1 MESSFEFM
9 ERNGSLTPLS
19 MTRPRDSRR
28 RGLNGYGESHYL
40 PKESS
45 VHMDPASWYAGTA
58 DALSA
63 REISWI
69 STAAG
74 VRFACDQRFKNKA
87 FSIWRNS
94 FKVINASGPRYGD
107 FVRVADDIA
116 FYNFFLRP
124 AYQGLSVKVTA
135 LDEQFANEAFTM
147 WCREL
152 APTIVVFLSA
162 LAHRS
167 LRNRDVNTSVAV
179 VPHPASQWWDKA
191 SSTYGGKPGRDA
203 LAECIAAL
211 QWPQVD
217 STTA

>member
-1 MESSFEFM
+1 MRFYDQYPMMKPFVGQ
-9 ERNGSLTPLS
+9 RF
-19 MTRPRDSRR
+19 RDPRKPSI
-28 RGLNGYGESHYL
+28 LLVGESHYL

-45 VHMDPASWYAGTA
+45 IHMDPASWYAGTA

-135 LDEQFANEAFTM
+135 LDEPFANEAFTM

-152 APTIVVFLSA
+152 TPTIVVFLSA

-167 LRNRDVNTSVAV
+167 LRNREVNTSVAV
-179 VPHPASQWWDKA
+179 VPHPASQWWSRA
-191 SSTYGGKPGRDA
+191 SSPYGGKPGREA

-211 QWPQVD
+211 HWPQVD
-217 STTA
+217 SPTA